1 MTAKQKVA
9 TIMKIVEI
17 TSACIEKNKYM
28 KTNSYRCSL
37 KHRIYVLKGS
47 VRLISHLK
55 WKWKQLKWGEEI
67 IKQKISP

>member
-55 WKWKQLKWGEEI
+55 WK
-67 IKQKISP
+67 